1 MQENRI
7 TSVTA
12 SSSETVPSSGSEKG
26 DVTSNTTTS
35 TSNANDIDQAQFEAD
50 KRSVYK
56 WVFLLG
62 FKLFG
67 VLWFNAFFYEIR
79 LVLPPIYNPT
89 NIQFHLSLPKIT

>member
-56 WVFLLG
+56 
-62 FKLFG
+62 
-67 VLWFNAFFYEIR
+67 
-79 LVLPPIYNPT
+79 
-89 NIQFHLSLPKIT
+89 